1 MTLILIFLYRYPPR
15 PYSGSQ
21 GSPASSAS
29 SDVPL
34 PTRQPTHYPP
44 GPPMADP
51 MDYQIYG
58 TSSGMGVTDPPPDP
72 PPPRPQ
78 KPSSPSPPQLQPTR
92 QLPQPPEIPKNHGQE
107 MVSLVFCVQNCSD
120 LI

>member
-1 MTLILIFLYRYPPR
+1 
-15 PYSGSQ
+15 
-21 GSPASSAS
+21 
-29 SDVPL
+29 
-34 PTRQPTHYPP
+34 
-44 GPPMADP
+44 MADP

-107 MVSLVFCVQNCSD
+107 MVSFRTMIFCFQNCSD
-120 LI
+120 LL